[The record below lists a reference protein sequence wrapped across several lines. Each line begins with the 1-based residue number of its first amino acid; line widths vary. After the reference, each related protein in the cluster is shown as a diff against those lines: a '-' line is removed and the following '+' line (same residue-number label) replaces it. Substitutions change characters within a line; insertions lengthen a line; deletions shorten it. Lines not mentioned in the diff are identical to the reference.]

1 MVCLFVFVFVFILT
15 IKSFHSCGSGCRN
28 CGGVDGIEWDS
39 SKSSRQAIL
48 VMQIKTPMAMAMAMN
63 MTKNKTMTM
72 TMTIMMIDYVDENM
86 TVSMTVTMTKLSW
99 SGDRGEVWADTLEN
113 FADALGEAGEVF
125 SWLPFSKI
133 KDRARR
139 QTILSINLCYKWIY
153 HQVAEYA
160 EIAAELAAAAL
171 PWQNPHEFCSKK
183 EKTVLCVISGFVSV
197 GVFQCHLRPP
207 KHAWELRNY

>member
-1 MVCLFVFVFVFILT
+1 
-15 IKSFHSCGSGCRN
+15 
-28 CGGVDGIEWDS
+28 
-39 SKSSRQAIL
+39 
-48 VMQIKTPMAMAMAMN
+48 
-63 MTKNKTMTM
+63 M
-72 TMTIMMIDYVDENM
+72 TMTIMMINYVDENM

-133 KDRARR
+133 KDTAGR
-139 QTILSINLCYKWIY
+139 QTILNINLCYKWIY

-183 EKTVLCVISGFVSV
+183 GKDCFVCHIRIRFCWSVPVSSQTPKTCLRIEKLSKIH
-197 GVFQCHLRPP
+197 VFSTTLGAHGDQLVTTWWALFHSCIMCFRTDGIHT
-207 KHAWELRNY
+207 NM

>member
-1 MVCLFVFVFVFILT
+1 
-15 IKSFHSCGSGCRN
+15 
-28 CGGVDGIEWDS
+28 
-39 SKSSRQAIL
+39 
-48 VMQIKTPMAMAMAMN
+48 MQIKTPMAMN

-133 KDRARR
+133 KDTAGR
-139 QTILSINLCYKWIY
+139 QTELSINLCYKCIY

-160 EIAAELAAAAL
+160 EVAAELAAAAL
-171 PWQNPHEFCSKK
+171 PWQKPHEFCSKK
-183 EKTVLCVISGFVSV
+183 GKDCFVCHIGFHV

-207 KHAWELRNY
+207 KHT